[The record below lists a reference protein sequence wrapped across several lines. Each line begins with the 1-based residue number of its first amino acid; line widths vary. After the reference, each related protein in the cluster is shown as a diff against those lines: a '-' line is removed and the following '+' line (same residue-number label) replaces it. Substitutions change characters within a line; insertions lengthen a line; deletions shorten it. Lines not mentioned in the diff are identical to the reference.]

1 MQIEEMERRVM
12 EFLLAG
18 DLPILRLLRD
28 QYAHVSVENREYSGV
43 GVFSDFTVRADAPRV
58 TPPNFTISDI
68 SYELANVQNGGSA
81 VLFIRDGALSML
93 ELYNWTDDWPA
104 DLDITALTYLVPKK
118 PGTKEFV
125 PSATRD
131 INVLL
136 AEIDDA
142 SSRAASA

>member
-1 MQIEEMERRVM
+1 VQIEEMERRVM
-12 EFLLAG
+12 ELFLAG
-18 DLPILRLLRD
+18 DLPILNLLRD
-28 QYAHVSVENREYSGV
+28 QYARASVENREYSGV
-43 GVFSDFTVRADAPRV
+43 GVFSAFKVPTDAPRV

-104 DLDITALTYLVPKK
+104 DLEITAMTYLVRKK

-131 INVLL
+131 MSILR
-136 AEIDDA
+136 AEIDEA